1 MYNALPDFQIMR
13 ILPHPRQAAGLIIL
27 SLFLASC
34 LSPVIAAVPAPT
46 ETQPPPTRT
55 REPTATLTPSAT
67 PRPTWTPE
75 PTRTP
80 VPSLTPMPPIRRVLI
95 VSYDGL
101 RPDAIAQAPMPNLQ
115 ALMQAGAYSLTAQTT
130 FPSATLP
137 GHASMLL
144 GMCPQK
150 HGVDWND
157 YDPTHGYAQGIDIF
171 DLAHAAGLKTVM
183 VVGKQKLIQL
193 TEPENLDVYKYIN
206 DRDLV
211 ITDWILNNFP
221 DDFGLMFVHFP
232 TVDFMGHEH
241 GWLSWE
247 QFSVARRGDEAL
259 GKLLSALDERD
270 LRSETIIII
279 TADHGG
285 HEQSHGSR
293 NPLDMTIPWVIS
305 GPGIRPLELTSPV
318 QTTDTAATAAWALK
332 LPLPAE
338 WDGVPVTEAFGFPVQ
353 PRPVPFCP

>member
-1 MYNALPDFQIMR
+1 
-13 ILPHPRQAAGLIIL
+13 
-27 SLFLASC
+27 
-34 LSPVIAAVPAPT
+34 
-46 ETQPPPTRT
+46 
-55 REPTATLTPSAT
+55 
-67 PRPTWTPE
+67 
-75 PTRTP
+75 
-80 VPSLTPMPPIRRVLI
+80 MPLIRRALI

-137 GHASMLL
+137 GHASMLT

-157 YDPTHGYAQGIDIF
+157 YNPAQGFAQGVDIF

-193 TEPENLDVYKYIN
+193 TEPGSLDVYKYIN

-211 ITDWILNNFP
+211 IADWILENFP
-221 DDFGLMFVHFP
+221 ADFGLMFVHFP
-232 TVDFMGHEH
+232 TIDSMGHEH

-247 QFSVARRGDEAL
+247 QLSVARRGDEAL
-259 GKLLSALDERD
+259 GKLLATLDERGM
-270 LRSETIIII
+270 RQETIILI

-285 HEQSHGSR
+285 HDQTHGSR
-293 NPLDMTIPWVIS
+293 NPLDMTIPWVLS
-305 GPGIRPLELTSPV
+305 GPGIRSGELASQV
-318 QTTDTAATAAWALK
+318 QITDTAATVAWALK
-332 LPLPAE
+332 LPIPPE
-338 WDGVPVTEAFGFPVQ
+338 WDGAPVTEAFGLPLQ
-353 PRPVPFCP
+353 PRPMLCP

>member
-1 MYNALPDFQIMR
+1 MVRFSPR
-13 ILPHPRQAAGLIIL
+13 PRQVAGLIVL

-34 LSPVIAAVPAPT
+34 LSPVIAAVPPPT
-46 ETQPPPTRT
+46 ETPPPLPTQTRA
-55 REPTATLTPSAT
+55 PTATFTPSAT

-80 VPSLTPMPPIRRVLI
+80 VPSLTPKPLIRRVLI

-101 RPDAIAQAPMPNLQ
+101 RPDTIELAPMPNLL
-115 ALMQAGAYSLTAQTT
+115 ALMQAGAYSRTAQTT

-137 GHASMLL
+137 GHASMLM

-157 YDPTHGYAQGIDIF
+157 YDPAQGYAQGVDIF

-193 TEPENLDVYKYIN
+193 TEPGSLDVYQYIN

-211 ITDWILNNFP
+211 IADWILENFP
-221 DDFGLMFVHFP
+221 ADFGLMFVHFP
-232 TVDFMGHEH
+232 TIDFMGHEH

-259 GKLLSALDERD
+259 GKLLAALDERGI
-270 LRSETIIII
+270 REETIIIV

-293 NPLDMTIPWVIS
+293 NPLDMTIPWILS
-305 GPGIRPLELTSPV
+305 GPGIRPGELVSQV
-318 QTTDTAATAAWALK
+318 QTTDTAATAAWALQ
-332 LPLPAE
+332 LPIPPE

-353 PRPVPFCP
+353 PRPIPFCP

>member
-1 MYNALPDFQIMR
+1 MR

-80 VPSLTPMPPIRRVLI
+80 VPSLTPMPPIWRVLI

-157 YDPTHGYAQGIDIF
+157 YDPTQGYAQGIDIF